1 MRARHRAVHRAIWLV
16 LAVALPAALLLPL
29 ALRPS
34 GPIEAPAV
42 RLEAPK

>member
-1 MRARHRAVHRAIWLV
+1 MRARHRAAHRAIWLV

-29 ALRPS
+29 AFRPS